1 MFAIKPNGKKK
12 ITFTDLVI
20 CGVLGAAWLP
30 LGIAAA
36 VGIGGYKY
44 LQSKTEKWIE
54 QDKIDHR
61 EEVKRLQDR

>member
-1 MFAIKPNGKKK
+1 MLAIKPDGKKK

-36 VGIGGYKY
+36 VGIGAYKY
-44 LQSKTEKWIE
+44 WHIRTEKWSDE
-54 QDKIDHR
+54 YRRNHPEEDK
-61 EEVKRLQDR
+61 KPKS

>member
-1 MFAIKPNGKKK
+1 MLAIKPDGKKK

-36 VGIGGYKY
+36 AGIGGYKY
-44 LQSKTEKWIE
+44 WQSKTEQWAVE
-54 QDKIDHR
+54 CRRDHPQEDK
-61 EEVKRLQDR
+61 KLKS

>member
-1 MFAIKPNGKKK
+1 MLAIKPDGKKK

-36 VGIGGYKY
+36 TGIGAYKY
-44 LQSKTEKWIE
+44 SQSKYEKWAE
-54 QDKIDHR
+54 ESRRNHPKEDK
-61 EEVKRLQDR
+61 KLKS

>member
-1 MFAIKPNGKKK
+1 MLAIKPDDKKK

-36 VGIGGYKY
+36 AGIWWYKFW
-44 LQSKTEKWIE
+44 QSKTGKWS
-54 QDKIDHR
+54 DKYRRNHP
-61 EEVKRLQDR
+61 EEVRNSRPE

>member
-1 MFAIKPNGKKK
+1 MLAIKPDGRKK
-12 ITFTDLVI
+12 ITLTDLLI

-44 LQSKTEKWIE
+44 WQSKTEKWAEE
-54 QDKIDHR
+54 QKIAHQ
-61 EEVKRLQDR
+61 EEVKRLKD

>member
-1 MFAIKPNGKKK
+1 MFAIKPDGKKN
-12 ITFTDLVI
+12 ITVTDLVI

-44 LQSKTEKWIE
+44 LQSKTERWAGQSKL
-54 QDKIDHR
+54 DHR
-61 EEVKRLQDR
+61 EEVKRFQDR

>member
-1 MFAIKPNGKKK
+1 MLAIKPDSKKK

-44 LQSKTEKWIE
+44 WQGKTEHWAIE
-54 QDKIDHR
+54 SRRDQSEEDK
-61 EEVKRLQDR
+61 KLKS

>member
-1 MFAIKPNGKKK
+1 MLSIKPDGKKK

-36 VGIGGYKY
+36 VSIGGYKY
-44 LQSKTEKWIE
+44 WQMKTEKWAE
-54 QDKIDHR
+54 EFTRNHPEEDK
-61 EEVKRLQDR
+61 KLKS

>member
-1 MFAIKPNGKKK
+1 MLAIKPDGKKK

-36 VGIGGYKY
+36 VGIGGYKFW
-44 LQSKTEKWIE
+44 QSKSEKWSDE
-54 QDKIDHR
+54 YRRNHP
-61 EEVKRLQDR
+61 EEVKKSKPE